1 MKHFLWFVSVGSL
14 LGSMATLG
22 LLAALL
28 RSPPGGPFIG
38 GAGVVL
44 TVAAAIVVAALLL
57 TGTLASW
64 WLRKHGDLGLWRVQL
79 VWVGLVLLAAV
90 VAGLSAR
97 GRQADAQHQ
106 AELAWQA
113 LKQQEQALASLLADP
128 ARLAAHVAQQGVHGA
143 LPGTWMSPLEA
154 AVERGYTDLVV
165 QMLGQGATVT
175 ENALITATR
184 RGDKTMLAALLA
196 RPRSGGS
203 GRVLAFEAAFQ
214 QGREDLL
221 RQLADA
227 GLPTERFVV
236 AAIEQK
242 LYLQFVPG
250 DVDWQRARD
259 SWNRTDLPPVLRQA
273 IDAVAGRD
281 KVEAGGLSQAQVL
294 EVLNALVVL
303 DPPAPAV
310 GTPGRDGDGA
320 AASWRFV
327 QELHPKGVIVPP
339 YAGQGFSMLQRLSGG
354 LRDKSGAGGLA
365 ILSAAVA
372 RGDVR
377 LVDALVRQG
386 YDPKRLENQAVP
398 DRPVSARDHEA
409 MNDSPKRHG
418 VRLPPPPADPAPSRP

>member
-1 MKHFLWFVSVGSL
+1 MKHFLWFVSLGSL

-44 TVAAAIVVAALLL
+44 TAAAAIVVAVLLL

-64 WLRKHGDLGLWRVQL
+64 WLRKHGDPGLWRVQL
-79 VWVGLVLLAAV
+79 AWVGLVLMAALV
-90 VAGLSAR
+90 TGLSAR

-113 LKQQEQALASLLADP
+113 SKQQEQALAAMLADP
-128 ARLAAHVAQQGVHGA
+128 VRLAAHVAQHGVQGA

-154 AVERGYTDLVV
+154 AVERGYTDLAV
-165 QMLGQGATVT
+165 QMLRQGATVT

-184 RGDKTMLAALLA
+184 RGDRTMLAALLA
-196 RPRSGGS
+196 RPRSGSS
-203 GRVLAFEAAFQ
+203 GGTLAFEAAFQ

-259 SWNRTDLPPVLRQA
+259 SWRSADLPPVLRQA
-273 IDAVAGRD
+273 IDAVASRD
-281 KVEAGGLSQAQVL
+281 KVNAGGMSQAQVL
-294 EVLNALVVL
+294 EVLNAVVVH
-303 DPPAPAV
+303 DPPTA
-310 GTPGRDGDGA
+310 GRGDGA
-320 AASWRFV
+320 AGSWRFV
-327 QELHPKGVIVPP
+327 RELHPAGVIVAP
-339 YAGQGFSMLQRLSGG
+339 YTGKAFAMLQTLSAGVG
-354 LRDKSGAGGLA
+354 DKAGAAGRA
-365 ILSAAVA
+365 ILSAAVTA
-372 RGDVR
+372 GDVA
-377 LVDALVRQG
+377 LVEALVRQG
-386 YDPKRLENQAVP
+386 YDLKRLENQAAA
-398 DRPVSARDHEA
+398 DRPWPAPELQA
-409 MNDSPKRHG
+409 MNAYLKRQG
-418 VRLPPPPADPAPSRP
+418 LQPPPPPPPADPAPSRP